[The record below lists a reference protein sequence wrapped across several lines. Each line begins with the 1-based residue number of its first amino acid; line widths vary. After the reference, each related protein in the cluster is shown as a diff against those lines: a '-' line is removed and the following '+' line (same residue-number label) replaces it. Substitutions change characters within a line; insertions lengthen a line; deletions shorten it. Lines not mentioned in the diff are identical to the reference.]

1 MHVKN
6 EYREGERYA
15 TLEQLQLAI
24 TLEES
29 NSKLMEESH
38 SSSTTSVNC
47 NCCCILPCLSLELCT
62 HHQSK
67 AKAKSKENDTFPI
80 HPAILEAAEVD
91 EKRRFDAVRKIGECL
106 DNGVDVNIRDERGAA
121 ALVYVKILL
130 RHGHFLLAC
139 QIAKLLL
146 DGGADV
152 DVEDDDHQTL
162 LSHSVASL
170 DAACDLTRLLLNYGA
185 SVWHATDH
193 ATDFNLPH
201 RGESPFGTFLQA
213 VVRCRCVDEALE
225 TTALLGRIMGARPEA
240 MRRLVLRSMISHGRH
255 VRVLGPVF
263 LRIKS
268 LLSPYWRQPQRLRYH
283 AWSTIRKTM
292 RPSNLVQELQQLG
305 LPPALNRFINL
316 EE

>member
-1 MHVKN
+1 MHIKN

-29 NSKLMEESH
+29 NSKLIGA
-38 SSSTTSVNC
+38 SSSSSASSVDC
-47 NCCCILPCLSLELCT
+47 NCCCLLPCLSLDLCS
-62 HHQSK
+62 HHQPK
-67 AKAKSKENDTFPI
+67 ARVKSNADDTFPI
-80 HPAILEAAEVD
+80 HAAILEAAEVE
-91 EKRRFDAVRKIGECL
+91 EKERIDVLRKIEECL
-106 DNGVDVNIRDERGAA
+106 DNGIDVNVRDERGAT

-130 RHGHFLLAC
+130 RHGHYLLAC

-162 LSHSVASL
+162 LSYSVASL

-185 SVWHATDH
+185 SVWHATDY
-193 ATDFNLPH
+193 ATDYELPY
-201 RGESPFGTFLQA
+201 RGESPFGSFLQA
-213 VVRCRCVDEALE
+213 VVRCRCVDEALV
-225 TTALLGRIMGARPEA
+225 TAALLGRIMGARPEA
-240 MRRLVLRSMISHGRH
+240 MRSLVLRSMISHGRH
-255 VRVLGPVF
+255 IRVLGPVF
-263 LRIKS
+263 LRLKS

-283 AWSTIRKTM
+283 AWRTIRKSI
-292 RPSNLVQELQQLG
+292 RPSNLVRELQQLG
-305 LPPALNRFINL
+305 LPPTLNRFINL